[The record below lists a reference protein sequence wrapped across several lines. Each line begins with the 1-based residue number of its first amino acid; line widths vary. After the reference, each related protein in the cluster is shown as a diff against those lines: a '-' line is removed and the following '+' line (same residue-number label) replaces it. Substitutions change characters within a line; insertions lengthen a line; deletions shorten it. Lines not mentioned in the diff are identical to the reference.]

1 MIRIRTSKALLPY
14 SKIFRAYIV
23 LFLWVS
29 WSAFSQEE
37 NDKRIYFDSLWRET
51 ENANYTYSRLIK
63 DYFLDK
69 DSYEVTDYYGAD
81 QVQMTGTFTDR
92 DAQIKI
98 GEFTWYYSNG
108 NKQYVIHYELGEK
121 PGTSRETGLYA
132 QWYESGKKRAEG
144 MYVKAAETA
153 PRLRVDAFW
162 DTDGVQKVTNGNG
175 EYVELDRS
183 FEQIGMLKNGFK
195 DGVWKGYGVREN
207 KAFTFIDQ
215 YKDGQFISGEM
226 NDDKGVTHRYD
237 QIVVQPKPKKGIND
251 FYAHVGKNFK
261 FPRKTDGISGRMLL
275 QFEIDKNGEAVNIR
289 MLKSLHE
296 ALDQEAMRLVKIY
309 PDWEPGKFRGMAA
322 RASYTLPISIVSPD

>member
-1 MIRIRTSKALLPY
+1 MKIKLYFFFALLV
-14 SKIFRAYIV
+14 FCN
-23 LFLWVS
+23 
-29 WSAFSQEE
+29 AFAQDN

-51 ENANYTYSRLIK
+51 EDANYTYSRLIK
-63 DYFLDK
+63 DYHLEK
-69 DSYEVTDYYGAD
+69 EIYEVTDFYGAD
-81 QVQMTGTFTDR
+81 LVQMTGTFKDR

-98 GEFTWYYSNG
+98 GEFTWYYRNG
-108 NKQYVIHYELGEK
+108 NKQYVRHYEFGEK

-144 MYVKAAETA
+144 MYVNTAETA
-153 PRLRVDAFW
+153 PRLRIDAFW
-162 DTDGVQKVTNGNG
+162 DTDGAQKVANGNG

-183 FEQIGMLKNGFK
+183 FEQIGMLKSGFK
-195 DGVWKGYGVREN
+195 DGVWKGYGIGEN

-215 YKDGQFISGEM
+215 YKDGQFISGDM
-226 NDDKGVTHRYD
+226 TDDKGVTHHYD

-261 FPRKTDGISGRMLL
+261 FPKKTDGISGKMLL

-296 ALDQEAMRLVKIY
+296 ALDKEAMRLVKVY
-309 PDWEPGKFRGMAA
+309 PDWEPGKYRGMNMK
-322 RASYTLPISIVSPD
+322 ASYVLPISIVSPD